1 MVVSFSVFVVLSS
14 FSPRV
19 FVVSKG
25 ESEARPAGEGEDGE
39 RAPAAATAS
48 KSKTV
53 ADGRRSQ
60 VLRRPNCDQTEPGI
74 AGIGS
79 RVSGERGSWC
89 SRAVERPLAVPSRTS
104 ETPKSNARI
113 GVRDAASGNRL
124 ESRRNAPESNQTP
137 PASRNAFVAV
147 PASLRVSS
155 AGVRN
160 APQEGVTA
168 ATGAASARGA
178 GDAAAER
185 GGGSN
190 RLSSPF
196 AGPGKKTP
204 RTSQDSTSRSRRAR
218 VARCLALSSPSSLP
232 CFARS
237 AVISLMDRGSSK
249 TARSALSRWSSRS
262 LSAASRAS
270 IASANSFCCALTTAR
285 WRSACTLADTCGGKE
300 GARWCLAFAR
310 VRDCAWG
317 AETRRSDRGH
327 ATGSARVGSRAEIPE
342 AFGWGYVVL

>member
-1 MVVSFSVFVVLSS
+1 MVVFFSVLVFVVLSS

-19 FVVSKG
+19 FVVSKV
-25 ESEARPAGEGEDGE
+25 ESEARPAGEDEDGE

-79 RVSGERGSWC
+79 RVSGRGGSWC
-89 SRAVERPLAVPSRTS
+89 SRAVERPLAVPSPAS

-113 GVRDAASGNRL
+113 GNRDAASGNRL
-124 ESRRNAPESNQTP
+124 ESPPAPESNRTP
-137 PASRNAFVAV
+137 PASRNALVAV
-147 PASLRVSS
+147 PACLRVSS

-160 APQEGVTA
+160 APQEEVTA
-168 ATGAASARGA
+168 GAGAASARGA
-178 GDAAAER
+178 GDDAAKR
-185 GGGSN
+185 GGGSA

-204 RTSQDSTSRSRRAR
+204 RVFQDSTSRSSRAR

-237 AVISLMDRGSSK
+237 VVISLMDRGSSK
-249 TARSALSRWSSRS
+249 TARSALSRWSSHS
-262 LSAASRAS
+262 LSAASRTS

-300 GARWCLAFAR
+300 GAR
-310 VRDCAWG
+310 
-317 AETRRSDRGH
+317 
-327 ATGSARVGSRAEIPE
+327 
-342 AFGWGYVVL
+342 